1 MDKRRR
7 RTKKVGAKPTRNDAA
22 RAVAPA
28 AQQPVDLD
36 EENEET
42 VDSVVVAKPVLAKK
56 LKEQNTDD
64 GDDEPVIQKPRQAP
78 KRPAVGTSPFA
89 SRPAAVKKPSAPKKT
104 AGFGAL
110 SRLKSLARKLI
121 KAVVIV
127 CLIPIVLTLIY
138 AVVPPPVSN
147 LMLLRSV
154 AGYGLNKDWV
164 SLDEMSPSLARSV
177 ITSEDARFCSHAGV
191 DWTEMTHVF
200 EDVFDDD
207 EGAVRGASTISMQT
221 AKNLFLWDGR
231 SILRKGL
238 EVPLAMW
245 MDLVWSKRR
254 MIEIYLNIVEWAPG
268 VYGAEAAAQHHFKKS
283 AKKLNKREAAL
294 LAAVLPN
301 PIKRKAG
308 KPSRRVLATAS
319 RIQGRVADTEPYL
332 TCVP

>member
-7 RTKKVGAKPTRNDAA
+7 RTRKVVVRPQKGGAS
-22 RAVAPA
+22 AVAPA
-28 AQQPVDLD
+28 VERDEFEAEDQPAIAQPQPPLQ
-36 EENEET
+36 
-42 VDSVVVAKPVLAKK
+42 PM
-56 LKEQNTDD
+56 
-64 GDDEPVIQKPRQAP
+64 GR
-78 KRPAVGTSPFA
+78 RPAVGTSPLA
-89 SRPAAVKKPSAPKKT
+89 SRPNPGKSQQVEKKRAS
-104 AGFGAL
+104 FDL
-110 SRLKSLARKLI
+110 VSRGRSLTRKLF
-121 KAVVIV
+121 KVLVIV
-127 CLIPIVLTLIY
+127 ALMPVVLTLIY
-138 AVVPPPVSN
+138 TVVPPPVSN
-147 LMLLRSV
+147 LMLLRSLS
-154 AGYGLNKDWV
+154 GSGLNKDWV
-164 SLDEMSPSLARSV
+164 SLDEISPHLARSV
-177 ITSEDARFCSHAGV
+177 ITSEDARFCSHSGV
-191 DWTEMTHVF
+191 DWTEMNHVF

-207 EGAVRGASTISMQT
+207 EGAVRGASTISMQA

-231 SILRKGL
+231 SIVRKGL

-283 AKKLNKREAAL
+283 AKKLNRREAAL